1 MQLFA
6 HGKNHALDGN
16 RELHTV
22 LHAQVQKTVPN
33 LTKFL
38 KKIRVSESRISERI
52 VGAALRG
59 RPSIHSRRG
68 RPRRAAPT
76 VRYLMTSNT
85 KVSSLPR
92 KIVER

>member
-38 KKIRVSESRISERI
+38 KKIRVSESRISERT
-52 VGAALRG
+52 VGAGPPWPPLDSFTQGAATEG
-59 RPSIHSRRG
+59 RPYKFIPELSW
-68 RPRRAAPT
+68 
-76 VRYLMTSNT
+76 
-85 KVSSLPR
+85 
-92 KIVER
+92 ERL